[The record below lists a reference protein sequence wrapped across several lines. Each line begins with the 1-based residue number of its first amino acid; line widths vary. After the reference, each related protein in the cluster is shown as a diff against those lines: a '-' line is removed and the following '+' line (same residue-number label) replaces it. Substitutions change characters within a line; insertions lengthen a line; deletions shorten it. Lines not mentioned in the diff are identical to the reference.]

1 MEVKMITITP
11 KAATEVKKIMAQGSS
26 GETLGLRVAVKGGG
40 CSGLSYYLN
49 LEKEPRP
56 DDNVFE
62 SNGITV
68 FLDSKS
74 ALYLQGTE
82 LDFSDGLNGTGF
94 SFRNPNAQRT
104 CGCGNSFS
112 A

>member
-1 MEVKMITITP
+1 MLNLTP
-11 KAATEVKKIMAQGSS
+11 KAAAEVRKIMEKEKQGQY
-26 GETLGLRVAVKGGG
+26 LGLRVGVKGGG
-40 CSGLSYYLN
+40 CSGLSYFLD

-56 DDNVFE
+56 DDNIIE
-62 SNGITV
+62 SNGVKI
-68 FLDSKS
+68 FLDPKS

-94 SFRNPNAQRT
+94 TFRNPNAQRT
-104 CGCGNSFS
+104 CGCGSSFS

>member
-1 MEVKMITITP
+1 MITVTP
-11 KAATEVKKIMAQGSS
+11 KAAAEIKKIMEQENLGQGVA
-26 GETLGLRVAVKGGG
+26 LRVGVKGGG
-40 CSGLSYYLN
+40 CSGLSYIIN
-49 LEKEPRP
+49 IEKEPRP

-62 SNGITV
+62 SNGIKI

-74 ALYLQGTE
+74 ALYLKGTK

-94 SFRNPNAQRT
+94 SFNNPNAQRT
-104 CGCGNSFS
+104 CGCGSSFS